1 MGLTLKSQDMISS
14 IATAFDLPVA
24 NAVGVYLFDE
34 NSVGKNYAENGAK
47 PTVIGAPIQSS
58 QFGAKFN
65 KTNYIDT
72 NLVLSALKPAAP
84 EYTIIAVVSNVT
96 DTTKNIPIAVSFKN
110 SDSAGADVNGEG
122 LGLFLANLT
131 GFASTKNSDGTYANG
146 NVQTN
151 RSGFS
156 TKSIIIPACRYKYQD
171 KISISERNSGVSQ
184 QASRTTE
191 TAVVMPTKSIRIGRF
206 GDALGGGITEENISY
221 ETEFYAVFLFNRFLS
236 DVEMQTMRGWIS
248 SEFLASR
255 GLSL

>member
-47 PTVIGAPIQSS
+47 PTVIGAPIRHS
-58 QFGAKFN
+58 QFGVKLNAS
-65 KTNYIDT
+65 NYIDT
-72 NLVLSALKPAAP
+72 NIILSALNPLAP
-84 EYTIIAVVSNVT
+84 EYTVMAVCSNVT
-96 DTTKNIPIAVSFKN
+96 DLTKNIPIAVSYKN
-110 SDSAGADVNGEG
+110 SDAAGVDVNGEG
-122 LGLFLANLT
+122 IALLANNLAA
-131 GFASTKNSDGTYANG
+131 FASIKNADGSYSSG
-146 NVQTN
+146 NAQTG

-156 TKSIIIPACRYKYQD
+156 TKSIIIPACRYKYKYRIQA
-171 KISISERNSGVSQ
+171 SEYNSLANVAAERNS
-184 QASRTTE
+184 E

-206 GDALGGGITEENISY
+206 GDALGGGITEANISY
-221 ETEFYAVFLFNRFLS
+221 ETEFYAVFLFNGFLS
-236 DVEMQTMRGWIS
+236 DAEMQTMRGWIS